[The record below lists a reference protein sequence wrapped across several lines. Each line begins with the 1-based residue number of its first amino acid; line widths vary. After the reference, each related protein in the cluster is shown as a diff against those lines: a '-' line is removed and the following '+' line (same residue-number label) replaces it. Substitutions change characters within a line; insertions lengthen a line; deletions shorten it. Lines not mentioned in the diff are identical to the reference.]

1 MDYIRAKY
9 EVEAKPSQGEKWQKG
24 KGGDWGELV
33 KMGGDEGDGDGAP
46 SPSHPLVRE
55 GLKMRMVKRQG
66 GEIVSR
72 EEGRW
77 ERRKLWWEKR
87 NKER

>member
-1 MDYIRAKY
+1 
-9 EVEAKPSQGEKWQKG
+9 
-24 KGGDWGELV
+24 
-33 KMGGDEGDGDGAP
+33 MGGDEGDGDGAP

-87 NKER
+87 NKERGGGRRGKGRKEGE

>member
-1 MDYIRAKY
+1 
-9 EVEAKPSQGEKWQKG
+9 
-24 KGGDWGELV
+24 
-33 KMGGDEGDGDGAP
+33 MGGDEGDGDGAP

-87 NKER
+87 NKERGGKKVCGEGEEVPGEGEGGAS